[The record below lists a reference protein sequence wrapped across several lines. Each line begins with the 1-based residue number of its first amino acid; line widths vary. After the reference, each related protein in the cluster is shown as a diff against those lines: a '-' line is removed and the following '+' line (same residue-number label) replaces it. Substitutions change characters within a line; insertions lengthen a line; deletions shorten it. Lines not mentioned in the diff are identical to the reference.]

1 MRYTWI
7 PFTLL
12 FIVGCATQFPVG
24 VQEPL
29 PAPHAVMAAADPTKL
44 VETRYDVRS
53 YREASSPALRHEAHA
68 MYRRTR
74 VPTTAAGDDLMVAP
88 RASYP
93 PPSYAPLAANDEF
106 VAELAT
112 QKRFRAELSAV
123 QASMVETEQKM
134 QAQYAILVRQS
145 AEVTKVREGLEAERA
160 RFRSVPAAAPT
171 APPPIR
177 PVRATAA
184 GSPQVKW

>member
-1 MRYTWI
+1 M
-7 PFTLL
+7 LL
-12 FIVGCATQFPVG
+12 FLVGCATQFPVG

-74 VPTTAAGDDLMVAP
+74 VPTIAAGDDLMVAP
-88 RASYP
+88 RATYP
-93 PPSYAPLAANDEF
+93 PPSYAPLAASDELA
-106 VAELAT
+106 AELAT
-112 QKRFRAELSAV
+112 QKKLSAELRAV

-160 RFRSVPAAAPT
+160 RLRSVPAAAPS
-171 APPPIR
+171 APPPVR

>member
-1 MRYTWI
+1 M
-7 PFTLL
+7 LL
-12 FIVGCATQFPVG
+12 FVVGCATQFPVG

-68 MYRRTR
+68 VYRRTR
-74 VPTTAAGDDLMVAP
+74 VPTTAGDDLMVAP

-93 PPSYAPLAANDEF
+93 PPSYAPLAASDELA
-106 VAELAT
+106 AELAT
-112 QKRFRAELSAV
+112 QKKLSAELSAV

-160 RFRSVPAAAPT
+160 RLRSVPAAAPSG
-171 APPPIR
+171 PPPVR

-184 GSPQVKW
+184 GSPPVKW